1 MRKKI
6 SIGLALLMVIN
17 MMLVALGSAAPAT
30 SFAVTSMLPAGG
42 AKGVPLATKTIQLLF
57 DREVKAGTGTIEV
70 TAEEIGKPGVVMTV
84 LTQTI
89 SPQGYVTKRLDL
101 TLPDNNHLN
110 TGTPLVPNAVYHVKG
125 TAGSFIDAGNSG
137 TTSEVFDLVFTSLSA
152 PDSRPPVISAVNP
165 FLPATGATVTG
176 ADEVF
181 SLTFDKPILKGSGNI
196 YVKRASNN
204 DNALTLSVQDAGVVI
219 NDKTASW
226 QVSNLIKGERYYVL
240 VDQGAFIDIDNQPS
254 EGISNAQKWFI
265 NVQGNPVE
273 WHATT
278 PTVPANRA
286 VNVGINDTIQLNFT
300 RPVYPAT
307 GKIELQLTTPAS
319 GTPALV
325 KAFDV
330 TSPEVKGG
338 GTSQIT
344 ITLPQM
350 SYNTGYKVFVPAMA
364 FKDSDNNDTKERE
377 WSFTTGTA
385 ASSTLKVNS
394 LSPSDRSTGNA
405 VTSKMVATFN
415 NLIVLKDASL
425 VSLKKQGTTG
435 VVPATVTVS
444 GRQLIVTPSSNLQE
458 GSTYYVDI
466 AAGAV
471 ADSATG
477 APFAGLSGSSSWT
490 LQTLTTDRT
499 APVLQSAVMNSNSV
513 IRLSYNKTLDASI
526 NLLTSA
532 FSVTVN
538 GENRRINNAYVSG
551 ESVYVTLETG
561 VAVGQNVRI
570 SYSGSSIRPIQDTS
584 GNAAGSISGK
594 EVTNGIDSVLPKPK
608 DGSVSGRSLTLY
620 FSDTL
625 KSVSTYAYDQFR
637 VTADGYSKGVDSI
650 YQSGSTVTL
659 YLSSSVSNGEVVK
672 VSYSP
677 GSYPLQDY
685 RGQNISGF
693 DDYYVR
699 NTYDTVAPEFTGVEG
714 SGNKI
719 VLSYN
724 EALRTTPVPMKSQF
738 SVLVNNSPVYVTEV
752 EIVSNQ
758 VLLTL
763 ASSFTKEQAVTLSY
777 VSGTGGI
784 ADLNGNLAGYIN
796 LQPVN
801 YNVITEGI
809 RSAVIQ
815 GDTLTITYNTPLRT
829 VSWFPVNQFYVTAD
843 KTSQSVQSA
852 SASGNTVIIKLA
864 NPVTSLQS
872 IEISYMSG
880 PTLLYDTSGNVM
892 KGYTTMPVTNAT
904 SSSGTSTNT
913 GTAGQPSYVS
923 LMSASD
929 FGITGYVL
937 AANTSQIT
945 ADRSRYEQTISKY
958 TLDSTKLKG
967 AFDFLTGTASSEK
980 MLVFEVPATEKAA
993 EVAIPMNPLIEVY
1006 SSGKQASFA
1015 VKYGNNLYVLPVQSL
1030 SYPEISRALSI
1041 GSFSSVNLVIRLEAV
1056 SKGMLPSLPSSGAV
1070 TVSSLADP
1078 TEVYVTANSGSNQ
1091 VEVAHKGQLYIKTSK
1106 QLPSVTS
1113 SLVKYDLSTRTVA
1126 YMPSAVKNSGAGVI
1140 FIAKINGNTV
1150 VGPTVGYGYFEDTA
1164 NHWARNDIAEL
1175 AGKMIVDPA
1184 SASKSYKFE
1193 PDKKITRA
1201 EFATFLAKGLGLPL
1215 DVTSASRF
1223 PDVSTSSMTGL
1234 YIGAAAKAGI
1244 INGYPDGTFK
1254 PNNYITREQM
1264 ALMMVRAMEYAGYN
1278 ASANGASTQ
1287 TLARFKDGAKIQ
1299 AKDTVAIAVKEG
1311 IIQGVSANLFQPG
1324 GNATRAQAAVMLKRV
1339 LDKLNNI

>member
-42 AKGVPLATKTIQLLF
+42 AKGVPLATKTIQMLF

-70 TAEEIGKPGVVMTV
+70 TAEEIGKPGVVTTV

-101 TLPDNNHLN
+101 TLPDNNHLG
-110 TGTPLVPNAVYHVKG
+110 TGTPLIPNAVYHVKG
-125 TAGSFIDAGNSG
+125 TAGSFIDAGNPG
-137 TTSEVFDLVFTSLSA
+137 ATSEAFDLVFTSLSA
-152 PDSRPPVISAVNP
+152 PDSKPPAISAINP
-165 FLPATGATVTG
+165 FLPATGYTVTG

-204 DNALTLSVQDAGVVI
+204 DSVLALSVQDAGVVI

-240 VDQGAFIDIDNQPS
+240 VDQGAFVDIDNQPS
-254 EGISNAQKWFI
+254 EGISNAQKWFV

-273 WHATT
+273 WHATI

-300 RPVYPAT
+300 RPVYPDAGT
-307 GKIELQLTTPAS
+307 IKLLLTAPTS
-319 GTPALV
+319 GTSLV

-330 TSPEVKGG
+330 TSSEVKGG

-344 ITLPQM
+344 ITLPQLN
-350 SYNTGYKVFVPAMA
+350 YNTGYTVSVPALA
-364 FKDSDNNDTKERE
+364 FKDSENKGTAALD

-385 ASSTLKVNS
+385 ASSTLKINS

-415 NLIVLKDASL
+415 NLIVLKDANL
-425 VSLKKQGTTG
+425 VSLRKQGTTG
-435 VVPATVTVS
+435 AVSATATVS

-458 GSTYYVDI
+458 GSTYYVDV

-490 LQTLTTDRT
+490 FQTSTSDRT
-499 APVLQSAVMNSNSV
+499 APVLQSAVMYSNSV

-526 NLLTSA
+526 NLLTST
-532 FSVTVN
+532 FSVMVN
-538 GENRRINNAYVSG
+538 GETRRINNAYVSG

-584 GNAAGSISGK
+584 GNAAGSISSK
-594 EVTNGIDSVLPKPK
+594 DVTNGIDSVLPKPK
-608 DGSVSGRSLTLY
+608 DGSVSGRTLTLY

-738 SVLVNNSPVYVTEV
+738 SVLVNNSPVYVTAV

-758 VLLTL
+758 VILTL

-809 RSAVIQ
+809 RSAIIQ
-815 GDTLTITYNTPLRT
+815 GDTITISYNTSLRT
-829 VSWFPVNQFYVTAD
+829 VTSFPVNQFYVTVD
-843 KTSQSVQSA
+843 KASQTVQSA
-852 SASGNTVIIKLA
+852 SASGNTVIVKLA
-864 NPVTSLQS
+864 NPVTSLQA

-904 SSSGTSTNT
+904 SSSGTTTNT
-913 GTAGQPSYVS
+913 GTVGQPSYVS

-937 AANTSQIT
+937 AANTAQIT

-967 AFDFLTGTASSEK
+967 ALDFLTGTASSEK

-1030 SYPEISRALSI
+1030 PYQEISRALSI

-1056 SKGMLPSLPSSGAV
+1056 SRGMLPSLPSNGAV

-1126 YMPSAVKNSGAGVI
+1126 YMPSAVKTSGAGVI

-1150 VGPTVGYGYFEDTA
+1150 VGPAVGYGYFEDTA
-1164 NHWARNDIAEL
+1164 NHWAKNDIAEL

-1223 PDVSTSSMTGL
+1223 PDVAASSTTGL

-1278 ASANGASTQ
+1278 TSANGASTQ
-1287 TLARFKDGAKIQ
+1287 TLTRFKDGAKIQ

>member
-42 AKGVPLATKTIQLLF
+42 AKGVPLETKTIQLLF
-57 DREVKAGTGTIEV
+57 DRDVKAGTGTIEV
-70 TAEEIGKPGVVMTV
+70 IAEEIGKPGLVTTV
-84 LTQTI
+84 LTQTV

-101 TLPDNNHLN
+101 TLPDNNHLG
-110 TGTPLVPNAVYHVKG
+110 TGTPLIPNAVYHVKG
-125 TAGSFIDAGNSG
+125 TAGAFIDAGNPG
-137 TTSEVFDLVFTSLSA
+137 TASEAFDLVFTSLSA
-152 PDSRPPVISAVNP
+152 PGSKPPAISAVNP

-176 ADEVF
+176 TDEVF
-181 SLTFDKPILKGSGNI
+181 SLTFDKPILKGNGNI

-204 DNALTLSVQDAGVVI
+204 DSVLALSVQDAGVLI
-219 NDKTASW
+219 NDKTVSW
-226 QVSNLIKGERYYVL
+226 QVSNLVKGDRYYVL
-240 VDQGAFIDIDNQPS
+240 VDQGAFVDIDNQPS
-254 EGISNAQKWFI
+254 EGISNAQRWFV
-265 NVQGNPVE
+265 NVKGNPVE
-273 WHATT
+273 WHTKT
-278 PTVPANRA
+278 PTVPANSA

-300 RPVYPAT
+300 RPVYPDRGT
-307 GKIELQLTTPAS
+307 IELQLTAPS
-319 GTPALV
+319 NGTPALV
-325 KAFDV
+325 KAFEV
-330 TSPEVKGG
+330 TSSEVKGG

-350 SYNTGYKVFVPAMA
+350 NYNTGYKVSVPARA
-364 FKDSDNNDTKERE
+364 FIDSDNNDTEIRE
-377 WSFTTGTA
+377 WSFTTGAA
-385 ASSTLKVNS
+385 ASGTLKINS
-394 LSPSDRSTGNA
+394 LSPSDRSSGNA
-405 VTSKMVATFN
+405 VTSKMVAAFN
-415 NLIVLKDASL
+415 NPIIDKDLSK
-425 VSLKKQGTTG
+425 VSLKKQGNTG
-435 VVPATVTVS
+435 VVPAAVSVS

-458 GSTYYVDI
+458 GATYYVDI

-471 ADSATG
+471 ADSVTG
-477 APFAGLSGSSSWT
+477 APFDGLSGSSSWT
-490 LQTLTTDRT
+490 FQTLTSDRT
-499 APVLQSAVMNSNSV
+499 APVLQSAVMYSNSV
-513 IRLSYNKTLDASI
+513 IRLSYNKTLNASI
-526 NLLTSA
+526 NLLTSS
-532 FSVTVN
+532 FSATVN
-538 GENRRINNAYVSG
+538 GETRRISNAYASG

-584 GNAAGSISGK
+584 GNAAGSISSK
-594 EVTNGIDSVLPKPK
+594 DVTNGIDSVLPKPK

-659 YLSSSVSNGEVVK
+659 YLTNSISNGEVVK

-699 NTYDTVAPEFTGVEG
+699 NTYDTVAPEFTGVG
-714 SGNKI
+714 GAGNKI

-724 EALRTTPVPMKSQF
+724 EALRTTPLPMKSQF
-738 SVLVNNSPVYVTEV
+738 SVLVNNSPVYVTAV

-758 VLLTL
+758 VILTL

-777 VSGTGGI
+777 VSGSGGI
-784 ADLNGNLAGYIN
+784 SDLNGNLAGYIN

-815 GDTLTITYNTPLRT
+815 GDTITITYNTSLRT
-829 VSWFPVNQFYVTAD
+829 VSSFPLNQFYVTAD
-843 KTSQSVQSA
+843 KTSQTIQSA
-852 SASGNTVIIKLA
+852 SASGNTVIVKLA
-864 NPVTSLQS
+864 NPVTSLQA

-880 PTLLYDTSGNVM
+880 STLLYDTSGNVM
-892 KGYTTMPVTNAT
+892 KGYTSMPVTNAT
-904 SSSGTSTNT
+904 SSSANT
-913 GTAGQPSYVS
+913 GIIGQPSYVS
-923 LMSASD
+923 LMSAID
-929 FGITGYVL
+929 FGQTGYVL
-937 AANTSQIT
+937 DTNAAQIT
-945 ADRSRYEQTISKY
+945 ADRSRYGQTISKY

-967 AFDFLTGTASSEK
+967 AFDFLIDNNSSVQ
-980 MLVFEVPATEKAA
+980 MLAFEVPATEKAA
-993 EVAIPMNPLIEVY
+993 EVAVPMNPLMEVY
-1006 SSGKQASFA
+1006 STGKTASFA

-1030 SYPEISRALSI
+1030 PYTEISRSLGN

-1056 SKGMLPSLPSSGAV
+1056 SKVMLPSLPSSGAV

-1078 TEVYVTANSGSNQ
+1078 VEVYVTANSGSNQ
-1091 VEVAHKGQLYIKTSK
+1091 VEVAYKGQLYIKTSK

-1113 SLVKYDLSTRTVA
+1113 SLVKYDLSNRMVA
-1126 YMPSAVKNSGAGVI
+1126 YMPSAVKTSGAGVI

-1150 VGPTVGYGYFEDTA
+1150 VGPAVGYGYFEDTA
-1164 NHWARNDIAEL
+1164 NHWAKNDIAEL
-1175 AGKMIVDPA
+1175 AGKMIVDSA

-1223 PDVSTSSMTGL
+1223 PDVTASSTTGL

-1278 ASANGASTQ
+1278 TSANGASTQ
-1287 TLARFKDGAKIQ
+1287 TLTRFKDGAKIQ